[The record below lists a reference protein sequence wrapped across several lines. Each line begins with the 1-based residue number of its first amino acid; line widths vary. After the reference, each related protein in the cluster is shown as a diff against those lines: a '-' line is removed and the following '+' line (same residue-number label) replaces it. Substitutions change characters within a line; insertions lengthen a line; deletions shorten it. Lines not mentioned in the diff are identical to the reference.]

1 MEYLLEGLPFV
12 VTDGICNIFEEDEL
26 RSNLPSDL
34 HNPVEQATASASS
47 QSSLF
52 ARRAEVLTGKAR
64 CDEVVLSKS
73 EGGIEGCDVV
83 MDRYVWEV
91 FA

>member
-1 MEYLLEGLPFV
+1 MEGLPFV
-12 VTDGICNIFEEDEL
+12 VTDGIGNIFEEDEL
-26 RSNLPSDL
+26 RSKLPSDL

-52 ARRAEVLTGKAR
+52 ARRAEVLSGKACR
-64 CDEVVLSKS
+64 DEVVLSKS
-73 EGGIEGCDVV
+73 EGGIEGFDVV
-83 MDRYVWEV
+83 MDRYVREV

>member
-1 MEYLLEGLPFV
+1 MEGLPFV
-12 VTDGICNIFEEDEL
+12 VTDGIGNIFEEDEL

-52 ARRAEVLTGKAR
+52 ARRAEVLAWESS
-64 CDEVVLSKS
+64 CDEVVLTKS
-73 EGGIEGCDVV
+73 EGGVEGCDVV
-83 MDRYVWEV
+83 MDRYVREV

>member
-1 MEYLLEGLPFV
+1 LV
-12 VTDGICNIFEEDEL
+12 VTDGIGNIFEEDEL

-47 QSSLF
+47 QSSLL
-52 ARRAEVLTGKAR
+52 ARRAEVLAWEPS
-64 CDEVVLSKS
+64 CDEVVLTKS
-73 EGGIEGCDVV
+73 EGGVEGRDVV
-83 MDRYVWEV
+83 MDRYVREV